1 MEYAAWWNKNGVLC
15 LQIETV
21 QRVSNARQLA
31 KPGVDC
37 LTWRPADLSFDLE
50 AHPAFPFQTSDDC
63 VRHALKQL
71 EGTGIKVSFRNA
83 TRTSGTSTRK
93 WALQCSWS
101 GPFPSHPTKQEPPFR
116 VLDAF
121 LLTAGEKMS
130 RWPELLA

>member
-21 QRVSNARQLA
+21 QRVTNAHQLA

-50 AHPAFPFQTSDDC
+50 AHPAFSFQTTDDS

-71 EGTGIKVSFRNA
+71 EATDKLCEFQERN
-83 TRTSGTSTRK
+83 TDQRDKYKEMGVTVFMERPIS
-93 WALQCSWS
+93 
-101 GPFPSHPTKQEPPFR
+101 
-116 VLDAF
+116 
-121 LLTAGEKMS
+121 
-130 RWPELLA
+130 